1 MNIFKSSSV
10 SSYITKLFTSSTHTH
25 NPNPT
30 YTNDIL
36 FEVNIKDNLYFAYS
50 DLNNKKN
57 EKYWIDY
64 YKKNYD
70 KQVITNYYSDV
81 NKSTDV
87 LNKIVESSKDTAEVF
102 IQLIKISKKGSPYVK
117 QKCKLKNIIKGVCFI
132 KDVSGNSFDSTNILM
147 TVGVFTSESAAFY
160 VMVGVCIGNN
170 YSGVKQKG
178 LSKTLFK
185 NVAIMMKNE
194 TDFFSQKK
202 NSFITRPL
210 EKMGE
215 LLKTDNTK
223 IDELAI
229 SFDEDR
235 KLNNDNENTA
245 IEWLKNCN
253 EKCEDGEDIDICK
266 MNKCIG
272 DICFLRHF
280 VLDAFSPKWGYAGKR
295 IETLITGGQ
304 HLKYSIRKLQNFA
317 KIFNIKYIGKKK
329 SILIQDIIKINLK
342 TLSISQIKEYCK
354 FLNIKG
360 YTKYKTKSK
369 LLLLIKNRN

>member
-1 MNIFKSSSV
+1 MNIFKSSS
-10 SSYITKLFTSSTHTH
+10 SLSYITKLFSSSSQNHQ
-25 NPNPT
+25 PNPT

-50 DLNNKKN
+50 DLNNKEN
-57 EKYWIDY
+57 EKYWINY

-70 KQVITNYYSDV
+70 KQIITNYYSDT

-87 LNKIVESSKDTAEVF
+87 LNKIVESSKDTAEGF
-102 IQLIKISKKGSPYVK
+102 IQLIKISKNGSPYVK
-117 QKCKLKNIIKGVCFI
+117 KKCKLENIIKGVCFI
-132 KDVSGNSFDSTNILM
+132 KNVSGNSFDSTNILM
-147 TVGVFTSESAAFY
+147 TVGVFTSKNAAFY

-170 YSGVKQKG
+170 YAGVKQKG

-194 TDFFSQKK
+194 TDFFFKKK

-215 LLKTDNTK
+215 LLKTDNIK

-266 MNKCIG
+266 MDKCIG

-295 IETLITGGQ
+295 IETLIIGGQ
-304 HLKYSIRKLQNFA
+304 HLKYSIKKLQDFA
-317 KIFNIKYIGKKK
+317 KKFNIKYIGKKK

-342 TLSISQIKEYCK
+342 TLSISQLQEYCK

-369 LLLLIKNRN
+369 LILFIKNRK